1 MRPSIGLDLLS
12 LQGPKTG
19 MAWQAFWLAHWMP
32 RLATELDFV
41 FFLPPDVEAPSSG
54 PNVEIV
60 RVPTGRFT
68 GARVVDEQWTLAR
81 AAARRKP
88 DLFHTIAYGSPVMY
102 PGVRILTIHDLAF
115 RLFPETVPWRYR
127 AYWNW
132 AYGEAAAGCRRL
144 IAVSESTRNDIV
156 RVLHRDPAE
165 VSVVSCGVDP
175 GYVPAQAAREEPVPA
190 ARRGL
195 PERYILN
202 VGTIQPR
209 KDFATLLRTFAR
221 LRPEFPDLWLV
232 VAGGRGWGYGD
243 PFEMVRKHGLEDR
256 VRLLEFAPP
265 DAMPDLYRGAE
276 ILLFPSFYEGFGLPL
291 LEAMASG
298 TPVVA
303 VDSSSIPEV
312 VGDAGLLS
320 PPRDD
325 AGLAAHARSIL
336 ADPARRADLARR
348 GLDRARLFSWRKAAE
363 ETIKVYQSVLAEQGA
378 KARPAASGA
387 GSR

>member
-32 RLATELDFV
+32 RLMTEMDFV
-41 FFLPPDVEAPSSG
+41 FFLPPDVEAPASG
-54 PNVEIV
+54 PNVEII
-60 RVPTGRFT
+60 RVPTGRFR
-68 GARVVDEQWTLAR
+68 GARVLDEQWTLAR

-88 DLFHTIAYGSPVMY
+88 DLFHTIAYGPPVLY

-115 RLFPETVPWRYR
+115 RLFPETVPQRYR
-127 AYWNW
+127 TYWNW
-132 AYGEAAAGCRRL
+132 AYGAAAAGCRRL

-156 RVLHRDPAE
+156 RVLHRDPNE
-165 VSVVSCGVDP
+165 VSVVTCGVDP
-175 GYVPAQAAREEPVPA
+175 VYAPAPA
-190 ARRGL
+190 GRDDPRPDALRGL
-195 PERYILN
+195 PARYILN

-209 KDFATLLRTFAR
+209 KDFATLLRTYAR

-243 PFEMVRKHGLEDR
+243 PLDMVRREGLEDR

-265 DAMPDLYRGAE
+265 EIMPDLYRGAG
-276 ILLFPSFYEGFGLPL
+276 ILLFPSLYEGFGLPI

-303 VDSSSIPEV
+303 VNSSSIPEV

-336 ADPARRADLARR
+336 RDPAKRADLARR
-348 GLDRARLFSWRKAAE
+348 GLERARLFSWRKAAE
-363 ETIKVYQSVLAEQGA
+363 ETIKVYQSVLSETGA
-378 KARPAASGA
+378 KNSPVAPGPR
-387 GSR
+387 SR